1 MDPAQPAGSRRRTI
15 AIIAAA
21 GLACL
26 AIAIPVS
33 GAFGADE
40 SPSTGNAAQ
49 QQQGYGPPGGGQGYG
64 QAPAPNGQ
72 APNGQPPSGGPK
84 GDCPEGQG
92 QRPEGQAPQGGGSS
106 GSDSS
111 SYALPG

>member
-1 MDPAQPAGSRRRTI
+1 MEEAQPAPSRRRTI

-40 SPSTGNAAQ
+40 NGTTGSAAQ
-49 QQQGYGPPGGGQGYG
+49 QGQGYG
-64 QAPAPNGQ
+64 APGTGEGYGPSQ
-72 APNGQPPSGGPK
+72 GQPPSGAPRGDGPK
-84 GDCPEGQG
+84 RQG
-92 QRPEGQAPQGGGSS
+92 QRPEGQPPQGGGSS

-111 SYALPG
+111 GYAQPGDTVAL